1 MENVVVFKGE
11 LDEAGEAILKEKE
24 AMSQEKDD
32 SKQEQEIK
40 DEDEAIQDQDINDE
54 DEAIQDQ
61 DIKDEK
67 ESKSEE
73 GDLGATLVEQEDV
86 LDATLVPDEEAFNA
100 TLENVKGESSSTP
113 EPSTS
118 SSANDDASSTTTAGT
133 FNPSNVRLSVPP
145 TDTDDDDDDSSTNEE
160 DDDDEDPMVR
170 PVRRFPGTVGLSRA
184 NANVSIYLLP
194 TWFSVIHIL
203 LLLRPYA
210 LQESCWLIIQ
220 NWLMSGSN
228 WIMQFKHLSS
238 QWNNLKSCSSLCF
251 HFNVLVLAGCDN
263 KKKSMM

>member
-1 MENVVVFKGE
+1 
-11 LDEAGEAILKEKE
+11 
-24 AMSQEKDD
+24 MSQEKDD
-32 SKQEQEIK
+32 SKQEQDIK
-40 DEDEAIQDQDINDE
+40 DED

-67 ESKSEE
+67 EPKSEE

-86 LDATLVPDEEAFNA
+86 LDATLVQDEEAFNA

-133 FNPSNVRLSVPP
+133 FNPSNIRLSVPP
-145 TDTDDDDDDSSTNEE
+145 TDTDDDDDDSSTNEEE

-184 NANVSIYLLP
+184 NANVSLYSLP

-210 LQESCWLIIQ
+210 LQESYWLIIQ